1 MRNLLKLSQTTLS
14 DVCNNKY
21 YRVVSRAKL
30 NEQKTA
36 SLLLSELQHYKRP
49 VTERK
54 YKYQKIDK
62 TLAIILKLKKT
73 TPNRKLASFL
83 KLTDLKTK
91 QSTYAISY
99 IIHANTF
106 LSNIKVVV
114 TKTNGEPLISLSA
127 GTQLYKGKQKMN
139 KIAFNEMLRRLIVN
153 SRYLKKT
160 AVFLVALTGIKRHR
174 TALLARLK
182 DVYSV
187 KMVKVNN
194 LIPHN
199 GCRARKLKRK

>member
-62 TLAIILKLKKT
+62 
-73 TPNRKLASFL
+73 
-83 KLTDLKTK
+83 
-91 QSTYAISY
+91 
-99 IIHANTF
+99 
-106 LSNIKVVV
+106 
-114 TKTNGEPLISLSA
+114 PL
-127 GTQLYKGKQKMN
+127 
-139 KIAFNEMLRRLIVN
+139 RL
-153 SRYLKKT
+153 
-160 AVFLVALTGIKRHR
+160 F
-174 TALLARLK
+174 
-182 DVYSV
+182 
-187 KMVKVNN
+187 
-194 LIPHN
+194 
-199 GCRARKLKRK
+199 

>member
-91 QSTYAISY
+91 QSTY
-99 IIHANTF
+99 ANTF